1 LQVELRGDKVLYLD
15 TVNDSTVTREIG
27 NETWDPHVDP
37 VSLLM
42 KKIYTLASTVWFKLI
57 GIFIRDVPKVSALR
71 NTSFA
76 TNRPSHL
83 IIMFR
88 FIPSD
93 GHGKVILLWQ
103 NEHVLLVAID
113 RGVGGQLGQLLG

>member
-1 LQVELRGDKVLYLD
+1 
-15 TVNDSTVTREIG
+15 
-27 NETWDPHVDP
+27 
-37 VSLLM
+37 M

-57 GIFIRDVPKVSALR
+57 GMFIRDVPKVSALR

>member
-1 LQVELRGDKVLYLD
+1 
-15 TVNDSTVTREIG
+15 
-27 NETWDPHVDP
+27 
-37 VSLLM
+37 M
-42 KKIYTLASTVWFKLI
+42 KKIYMLASTVWFKFI
-57 GIFIRDVPKVSALR
+57 GMFIREVPEVSTLR
-71 NTSFA
+71 HISFA

-83 IIMFR
+83 IIMLR

-103 NEHVLLVAID
+103 YEQVLLLAID

>member
-1 LQVELRGDKVLYLD
+1 
-15 TVNDSTVTREIG
+15 
-27 NETWDPHVDP
+27 
-37 VSLLM
+37 M
-42 KKIYTLASTVWFKLI
+42 KKIYTLASTVWFILI
-57 GIFIRDVPKVSALR
+57 GMFIRDVPKVSALR